1 LRSSELTPSLERVPQ
16 VHPSILSFALS
27 AIALGHALQIS
38 NGFYDVT
45 ALAWVVASLVLCLAG
60 ATALRVP
67 SMLPRSGYALLC
79 AVIVAGII
87 WQLAALY
94 DAQPGF
100 YLGANA
106 NLRPLK
112 AGVILQAVLI
122 AVGICGIRRA
132 RHFWFPAVL
141 AVNLGLGVWMLKAS
155 PDPHID
161 VVTIHREAIDA
172 LLQRKDPYRISME
185 NIYGADSHY
194 YYNRDAIVG
203 KRVAIAYPYPPVSL
217 LLAVPGQALAGDYRY
232 AELAALIIG
241 AALIGFARRGVASRL
256 AACLLLTTPR
266 GLFVLEQGWTEPIAI
281 MLLAATVFLLQ
292 RGWLSA
298 AVAAGMLIVT
308 KQYLVL
314 AGPPFL
320 KFVLGQ
326 PKRRWLMLLLLAGLA
341 AAAVTLPLALWHPN
355 AFLKNVVWLQ
365 TREPFR
371 GDSLSVLS
379 WAAREGWGNG
389 SFWWAIGA
397 ALIALVV
404 GLLGTPNTASGFAA
418 AVALSCLAM
427 FVFGSKAFCNYYY
440 YVIGAL
446 CCAVTAGLDTAGR
459 APES

>member
-1 LRSSELTPSLERVPQ
+1 MTASPVRLPH
-16 VHPSILSFALS
+16 VHPSTLSFALS
-27 AIALGHALQIS
+27 ATALGHALQIS

-45 ALAWVVASLVLCLAG
+45 ALAWVAASFVLCLAG
-60 ATALRVP
+60 ALALGARWA
-67 SMLPRSGYALLC
+67 LPRSGSTVLC
-79 AVIVAGII
+79 AVMAAGIA
-87 WQLAALY
+87 WQLTALY
-94 DAQPGF
+94 NATPGF

-106 NLRPLK
+106 SMHLLK
-112 AGVILQAVLI
+112 AGVVLESVFI
-122 AVGICGIRRA
+122 AVGVSGIHRA

-155 PDPHID
+155 PNPHID

-185 NIYGADSHY
+185 NIYGTDAHY
-194 YYNRDAIVG
+194 YYNREAIVG

-217 LLAVPGQALAGDYRY
+217 LFAVPGQVLTGDYRY

-292 RGWLSA
+292 RGWLAA
-298 AVAAGMLIVT
+298 AVAAGVLIVT

-326 PKRRWLMLLLLAGLA
+326 PKRRWLMLLLLAGFA

-397 ALIALVV
+397 GLIALAVA
-404 GLLGTPNTASGFAA
+404 LLRTPNTAAGFAA
-418 AVALSCLAM
+418 SVALSCLAM
-427 FVFGSKAFCNYYY
+427 FAFGSKAFCNYYY
-440 YVIGAL
+440 FVIGAL
-446 CCAVTAGLDTAGR
+446 CCAVTAGLETTGR
-459 APES
+459 TPES